1 MDNMSIVAGPLI
13 GAVIGYFTNFIAVKM
28 LFRPLR
34 EVRIGN
40 FHIPFTPGI
49 IPKGKDRLAKALGVA
64 VGENLLTKEDLEKV
78 VLGDSVKK
86 IVVDALMEAVIN
98 EENRNTPIR
107 EILTGYLPPAEYEAE
122 KEHLENLLCEKM
134 LEGIEK
140 LDIVQLINEE
150 SKRVVGEKIK
160 GSFFEKMI
168 SDELI
173 ESLTSHI
180 GVRVE
185 RYVQENGRDWIFPM
199 IDEQAASLE
208 QKTLPE
214 LAETA
219 GVRKEQIRTALEHAY
234 TKAMAE
240 KVSDFAE
247 QFPIREMVEDKVR
260 QMDVLEIEELV
271 LSVMKNELN
280 SIVNL
285 GALIG
290 LLIGILNIFI

>member
-1 MDNMSIVAGPLI
+1 MDMINIIAGPLV

-28 LFRPLR
+28 LFRPLH
-34 EVRIGN
+34 EVKIGN
-40 FHIPFTPGI
+40 FRLPFTPGI
-49 IPKGKDRLAKALGVA
+49 IPKGKERLARALGVA
-64 VGENLLTKEDLEKV
+64 VGENLLTKEDLEKI

-86 IVVDALMEAVIN
+86 IVVDALMESVVN
-98 EENRNTPIR
+98 EKNQNTSVK
-107 EILTGYLPPAEYEAE
+107 ELLTAYIPSAAYEAE
-122 KEHLENLLCEKM
+122 KEHLENLLCEKV

-140 LDIVQLINEE
+140 LDIVRLINEE
-150 SKRVVGEKIK
+150 SKRVVRDKIQ

-168 SDELI
+168 SDDLI
-173 ESLTSHI
+173 EGLTSHI

-185 RYVQENGRDWIFPM
+185 HYVQENGRDWIFPM
-199 IDEQAASLE
+199 IDEQAVSLE
-208 QKTLPE
+208 KKTLPE

-219 GVRKEQIRTALEHAY
+219 GVRKEQIRAAVEQAY
-234 TKAMAE
+234 THMVEE

-247 QFPIREMVEDKVR
+247 QFPIREMVEEKVQ

-290 LLIGILNIFI
+290 LLIGIVNIFI

>member
-1 MDNMSIVAGPLI
+1 MDMMNIIAGPLV

-28 LFRPLR
+28 LFRPLH
-34 EVRIGN
+34 EVKIGN
-40 FHIPFTPGI
+40 FRLPFTPGI
-49 IPKGKDRLAKALGVA
+49 IPKGKERLARALGVA
-64 VGENLLTKEDLEKV
+64 VGENLLTKEDLEKI

-86 IVVDALMEAVIN
+86 IVVDALMESVVN
-98 EENRNTPIR
+98 EKNQNTSVK
-107 EILTGYLPPAEYEAE
+107 ELLTAYIPPAAYEAE
-122 KEHLENLLCEKM
+122 KEHLENLLCEKV

-140 LDIVQLINEE
+140 LDIVRMINEE
-150 SKRVVGEKIK
+150 SKRVVRDKIQ

-168 SDELI
+168 SDDLI
-173 ESLTSHI
+173 EGLTSHI

-185 RYVQENGRDWIFPM
+185 HYVQENGRDWIFPM
-199 IDEQAASLE
+199 IDEQAVSLE
-208 QKTLPE
+208 KKTLPE

-219 GVRKEQIRTALEHAY
+219 GVRKEQIRAAVEQAY
-234 TKAMAE
+234 THMVEE

-247 QFPIREMVEDKVR
+247 QFPIREMVEEKVQ

-290 LLIGILNIFI
+290 LLIGIINIFI